1 MLNLWLLKLK
11 FRLQILCTVYSY
23 TGPFGVSYLDPFLFI
38 KPLRMNMK
46 DLKHILQNQLKVLPY
61 FFALFQI
68 KAINKWVRRL

>member
-38 KPLRMNMK
+38 KPFRMNMK
-46 DLKHILQNQLKVLPY
+46 DLKHIFQNQLEVMLY
-61 FFALFQI
+61 FFTLFQI
-68 KAINKWVRRL
+68 KAINK